1 MSDEKH
7 LPAPEAAEADAPL
20 DPRRNAFRA
29 DLAAEYLYGKVNAPR
44 YVPGVEKQVAR
55 RPAMRINVAHAS
67 HPRFLAFI
75 RKALKA

>member
-1 MSDEKH
+1 MSGEKH
-7 LPAPEAAEADAPL
+7 HMPPEEGAAQAETPL

-55 RPAMRINVAHAS
+55 PALPVRRRPAMPGPGARA
-67 HPRFLAFI
+67 
-75 RKALKA
+75 